1 MAGKSLNFVDRA
13 ALITRRQ
20 MAGIAVYPG
29 TYDPVTKGH
38 IDICERALKVVD
50 HLVIGVADSPTKIPF
65 FDLDERFEMLQAV
78 FGDNERISIK
88 PFSGLLIEFARDC
101 GAKVIVRGL
110 RAISDFEY
118 EVQLAGMNRSLA
130 SEIETVFLTA
140 AQRYAFVSS
149 SLVREIA
156 RLNGDVSEFLHP
168 DTLRRLTEKLKNTQ

>member
-1 MAGKSLNFVDRA
+1 M
-13 ALITRRQ
+13 TRT
-20 MAGIAVYPG
+20 AIYPG
-29 TYDPVTKGH
+29 TYDPVTCGH
-38 IDICERALKVVD
+38 IDICERGLKMFD
-50 HLVIGVADSPTKIPF
+50 HIVIGVADSLAKQPF
-65 FDLDERFEMLQAV
+65 FNIDERVDMLETV
-78 FGDNERISIK
+78 FADNDRVSIRR
-88 PFSGLLIEFARDC
+88 FSGLLIDFARDC
-101 GAKVIVRGL
+101 NAEVIIRGL

-168 DTLRRLTEKLKNTQ
+168 TTLRCLTDKISQTR